1 MTFAGQDLYVWI
13 ADETTQG
20 TPTNTGTASPIV
32 DVVSVSGRGVTKE
45 YANVRRFGDRER
57 VGNNPL
63 RIDEDNLS
71 IDLTICD
78 SNYTLLFE
86 SFDENDTV
94 ASDSKTIIIAN
105 ATDPSSATVV
115 EVYKGCVQ
123 VGAEVSI
130 SNDGVMTGSV
140 EFSRLSSTYDINE
153 ANAGVDSYNYTAHS
167 TITSVYVPYSDVTL
181 TKTSG
186 FDTAASITSIVHEFN
201 VSATS
206 DIVKKFRLN
215 GSEYPTG
222 SVLGEYSV
230 SGSFIIDYDNI
241 SDFEEIIA
249 NDQDTAAVLTLTH
262 THGDIVINGC
272 TFESVASDANANE
285 LITVEIS
292 FSGNT
297 VDFT

>member
-63 RIDEDNLS
+63 RIDEDNLT
-71 IDLTICD
+71 IDLTICA
-78 SNYTLLFE
+78 SNYGLLF
-86 SFDENDTV
+86 SPFDENDTV
-94 ASDSKTIIIAN
+94 ASDSHTIVIAN
-105 ATDPSSATVV
+105 ATDPANASMV

-123 VGAEVSI
+123 VGAEISI

-140 EFSRLSSTYDINE
+140 EFSRLSSTYATDDS
-153 ANAGVDSYNYTAHS
+153 GVDSYAYTLHS
-167 TITSVYVPYSDVTL
+167 TINSTYVPYSDVTL

-186 FDTAASITSIVHEFN
+186 FDAASSIANIVHEFN

-230 SGSFIIDYDNI
+230 SGSFIIDYDNV
-241 SDFEEIIA
+241 SDFDEIIA
-249 NDQDTAAVLTLTH
+249 NDQDTTAVLTLTH
-262 THGDIVINGC
+262 SHGSVVINGC
-272 TFESVASDANANE
+272 TFESVASDANSNE

-297 VDFT
+297 VDFN